1 MHPIRRHLSA
11 SLLLAGL
18 ALAACEP
25 ATAPDGLASSLARTP
40 APSPTPTTRNP
51 ILFVHGWSGNG
62 GQWNTMV
69 TRFKAD
75 GWTDAQLMA
84 FSYNTS
90 QSNATTAQEIA
101 TRVDQLLATNG
112 ATRVDIVTHSMGG
125 LSSRYYA
132 KNIGGAKIDAWVSL
146 GGPNHGTSTANTCFS
161 TACTEMRI
169 GSSFLTAL
177 NSGDET
183 PGTPRYGTWWSA
195 CDEIINP
202 DDSVLLSGATNTR
215 TTCIAHMA
223 FFDDLAVYRSVRDYV
238 AVQ

>member
-1 MHPIRRHLSA
+1 MHPVRRHA
-11 SLLLAGL
+11 SRTLVLATL

-25 ATAPDGLASSLARTP
+25 TTAPGLDAAFARTP
-40 APSPTPTTRNP
+40 APTTPTRNP

-69 TRFKAD
+69 ARFKAD

-90 QSNATTAQEIA
+90 QSNATTAQEIS
-101 TRVDQLLATNG
+101 TRVNQLLTTNG
-112 ATRVDIVTHSMGG
+112 ATKVDIITHSMGG

-132 KNIGGAKIDAWVSL
+132 RNLGGDTRIDAWVSL

-161 TACTEMRI
+161 TACTEMRV
-169 GSSFLTAL
+169 GSTFLAAL

-183 PGTPRYGTWWSA
+183 PGLPRYGTWWSG

-202 DDSVLLSGATNTR
+202 DDSVLLSGATNTQA
-215 TTCIAHMA
+215 TCIGHMA
-223 FFDDLAVYRSVRDYV
+223 FFDDLAVYRSVRDFV
-238 AVQ
+238 NR

>member
-1 MHPIRRHLSA
+1 MHPIRRHA
-11 SLLLAGL
+11 SRTLFLAAL
-18 ALAACEP
+18 TLAACEP
-25 ATAPDGLASSLARTP
+25 ATAPEGLEASFARAP
-40 APSPTPTTRNP
+40 APAPTTRHP

-62 GQWNTMV
+62 SQWNTMIS
-69 TRFKAD
+69 RFKAD

-101 TRVDQLLATNG
+101 TRVNQLLATNG
-112 ATRVDIVTHSMGG
+112 GTHVDIITHSMGG

-132 KNIGGAKIDAWVSL
+132 KNLGGDAKIDAWVSL

-183 PGTPRYGTWWSA
+183 PGVPRYGTWWSG

-202 DDSVLLSGATNTR
+202 DDSVLLSGATNTQ
-215 TTCIAHMA
+215 TTCISHMA
-223 FFDDLAVYRSVRDYV
+223 LMDDLAVYRSVRDYV
-238 AVQ
+238 SR

>member
-1 MHPIRRHLSA
+1 MQRIRTSA
-11 SLLLAGL
+11 SLLFATL

-25 ATAPDGLASSLARTP
+25 TTAPAGLEASFAP
-40 APSPTPTTRNP
+40 APAPTTRNP

-62 GQWNTMV
+62 SQWNTV
-69 TRFKAD
+69 ISRFKAD

-101 TRVDQLLATNG
+101 TRVNQLLTTNG
-112 ATRVDIVTHSMGG
+112 ATRVDIITHSMGG
-125 LSSRYYA
+125 LSSRYYT
-132 KNIGGAKIDAWVSL
+132 KNLAGDVKVDAWVSL

-169 GSSFLTAL
+169 GSSYLAAL

-183 PGTPRYGTWWSA
+183 PGVARYGTWWSG

-202 DDSVLLSGATNTR
+202 DDSVPLSGATNTQ

-238 AVQ
+238 SR